1 MLKRIREQRYANIG
15 GKPSLESEQIVQRQ
29 SDVEFDSLCEE
40 VIYTIKEFG
49 LEEQQGYALADS
61 LFDLSMEMFT
71 TGKVSRGMAMSLE
84 SISSD
89 LIDERF
95 PINSYTLKPS
105 RTNLNVA
112 MEAAMSGRNILIGG
126 IIGGILLLLVK
137 IFSKLG
143 ETGASTGATGSAIA
157 DSGKALN
164 KAGEAAEE
172 LNKIPTVAKR
182 INELMKEDVYINQM
196 EKYKRHYSKAM
207 DVLIHNQTGD
217 KYVKAMELVINTI
230 PIKSGR
236 GGLNA
241 VQKQIAEAF
250 EDCLNITEYITANPE
265 DIFRRDPVAQQWD
278 SIQKSIQ
285 LKEVDRV
292 IGQVLDFCR
301 LGGVDVTG
309 DFSLEKMFADIG
321 DTSDDEVVKEPDL
334 GHPIFKLSQL
344 VKTAVQNLRAEY
356 GQPGDYVDRIYQ
368 RHTKP
373 FDAYCELVKDLTRV
387 TEYIGKDSPDKDFK
401 KQTEEMSSYFQKM
414 ATSWQSLMR
423 NKNQSQKAMLRIMGA
438 NQQGLG
444 RGAASVKMFT
454 GDIAEGNPLEQSGVA
469 KEPITSRNLTV
480 NKSGKRLAAA
490 NDYISETA
498 TDIVESEG
506 AHELMGHVKKFETG
520 SKRIYTLLKNL
531 ANELA
536 VVQLQMVK
544 LIYMTNSDAQY
555 LFHSFAVITRL
566 IGQDAKK
573 IDDVDSIKYD
583 ETIVEIIGNLD
594 KAIKEYDELRP
605 GHILNAE

>member
-89 LIDERF
+89 LIDERY

-157 DSGKALN
+157 DSGKALS

-172 LNKIPTVAKR
+172 LNKIPTVAER

-207 DVLIHNQTGD
+207 DVLIHNQTSD
-217 KYVKAMELVINTI
+217 KYVKAMDMVIKTI
-230 PIKSGR
+230 PIHGH
-236 GGLNA
+236 GGLIDLQRA
-241 VQKQIAEAF
+241 IGTCFDE
-250 EDCLNITEYITANPE
+250 C
-265 DIFRRDPVAQQWD
+265 
-278 SIQKSIQ
+278 
-285 LKEVDRV
+285 LKETEEITKDYTKVFNGNPQLIHWQHLITIINPAKFDKT
-292 IGQVLDFCR
+292 IEAVLDFCR
-301 LGGVDVTG
+301 LGGVEISGNVTLATL
-309 DFSLEKMFADIG
+309 FSEMAPTKDNPNVRA
-321 DTSDDEVVKEPDL
+321 PDL
-334 GHPIFKLSQL
+334 GHPIFKLSQFT
-344 VKTAVQNLRAEY
+344 KTAVQNLREEY
-356 GQPGDYVDRIYQ
+356 GKPSDYVDRIYQ

-373 FDAYCELVKDLTRV
+373 FDAYSELIKDLTAV
-387 TEYIGKDSPDKDFK
+387 TEFVGKDVVDAEFN
-401 KQTEEMSSYFQKM
+401 KQSEQMSSYFKKM
-414 ATSWQSLMR
+414 ADNWQKLMGGNNR
-423 NKNQSQKAMLRIMGA
+423 SQKAMLRIMGA
-438 NQQGLG
+438 SQQGMD

-454 GDIAEGNPLEQSGVA
+454 GDIAEANPVEQAGVA
-469 KEPITSRNLTV
+469 KHPIGASNLAV
-480 NKSGKRLAAA
+480 NRDGRRLEAA
-490 NDYISETA
+490 NNYI
-498 TDIVESEG
+498 
-506 AHELMGHVKKFETG
+506 HEVAKDEARGDPDLMGEIKAFEEG
-520 SKRIYTLLKNL
+520 SKNVYTVLKNL

-583 ETIVEIIGNLD
+583 ETIVEIANRLEM
-594 KAIKEYDELRP
+594 AIKEYDELRP
-605 GHILNAE
+605 GHILNTD

>member
-15 GKPSLESEQIVQRQ
+15 GKPSLESLTLVQRE
-29 SDVEFDSLCEE
+29 SDAEFDSLCEE
-40 VIYTIKEFG
+40 VVYAIKEFG

-105 RTNLNVA
+105 RTNLSVA

-143 ETGASTGATGSAIA
+143 ETGESTGAAGTAIA
-157 DSGKALN
+157 ASGKPLI
-164 KAGEAAEE
+164 KAAEAADEMR
-172 LNKIPTVAKR
+172 KIPTVAER

-207 DVLIHNQTGD
+207 DVLIHNQSSD
-217 KYVKAMELVINTI
+217 KYVKALDMVIKTI
-230 PIKSGR
+230 PIHGH
-236 GGLNA
+236 GGLIDLQRA
-241 VQKQIAEAF
+241 IGTCFDE
-250 EDCLNITEYITANPE
+250 C
-265 DIFRRDPVAQQWD
+265 
-278 SIQKSIQ
+278 
-285 LKEVDRV
+285 LKETEEITKDYTKVFNGNPQLIHWQHLITIINPAKFDKT
-292 IGQVLDFCR
+292 IEAVLDFCR
-301 LGGVDVTG
+301 LGGVEISGNVTLASL
-309 DFSLEKMFADIG
+309 FSEMAPTVDNP
-321 DTSDDEVVKEPDL
+321 TVRAPDL
-334 GHPIFKLSQL
+334 SHPIFKLSQFT
-344 VKTAVQNLRAEY
+344 KTAVQNLREEY
-356 GQPGDYVDRIYQ
+356 GKPSDYVDRIYQ

-373 FDAYCELVKDLTRV
+373 FDAYSELIKDLTAV
-387 TEYIGKDSPDKDFK
+387 TEFVGKDVIDAEFN
-401 KQTEEMSSYFQKM
+401 KQSEQMSSYFKKM
-414 ATSWQSLMR
+414 ADNWQKLMGGNNR
-423 NKNQSQKAMLRIMGA
+423 SQKAMLRIMGA
-438 NQQGLG
+438 SQQGMD

-454 GDIAEGNPLEQSGVA
+454 GDIAEANPVEQAGVA
-469 KEPITSRNLTV
+469 KHPIGASNLAV
-480 NKSGKRLAAA
+480 NRDGRRLEAA
-490 NDYISETA
+490 NNYI
-498 TDIVESEG
+498 
-506 AHELMGHVKKFETG
+506 HEVAKDEARGDPDLMGEIKAFEEG
-520 SKRIYTLLKNL
+520 SKNVYTVLKNL

-583 ETIVEIIGNLD
+583 ETIVEIANRLEM
-594 KAIKEYDELRP
+594 AIKEYDELRP
-605 GHILNAE
+605 GHILNTD